1 MSCWDGAAGLNRTA
15 LPERS
20 CSRSPLVRRNISLI
34 AAGVVVLVGTGLTA
48 VPISAFGIDQGSFS
62 AMEAILAT
70 LVATILTWNAL
81 R

>member
-1 MSCWDGAAGLNRTA
+1 
-15 LPERS
+15 
-20 CSRSPLVRRNISLI
+20 VRRNISLI